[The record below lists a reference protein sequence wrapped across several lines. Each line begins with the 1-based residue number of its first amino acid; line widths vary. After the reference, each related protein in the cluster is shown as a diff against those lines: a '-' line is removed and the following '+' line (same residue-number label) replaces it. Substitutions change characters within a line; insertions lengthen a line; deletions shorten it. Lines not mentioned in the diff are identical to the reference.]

1 MKNKIKIRANASIAN
16 ISCGFD
22 CLGLSIKE
30 PYDEVSLEFNESKK
44 LLITVSGIKS
54 ELIPVNPEKNTAGKA
69 VLSFLN
75 SIGEN
80 KGLNIHIEKGI
91 PPGSGIGSSA
101 SSAAAAV
108 VGINELFNKPYKLEQ
123 LIFHGMAG
131 EEVASGSFHADNI
144 APAILGGI
152 RLIRSYEPLE
162 ILNLPIPKK
171 LICVVVLPNF
181 SINTYDARNMLPK
194 RVPLKSAVEQAGNL
208 AGFTIALYQENYE
221 LMKRSMVDL
230 FAEPVRGKLIP
241 GYEKIQYHLK
251 DEEIIGCGISGSGPA
266 IFALTNNMDASKKI
280 KAIIIDEF
288 KKIGID
294 SIGYISNVQNSPPK
308 IV

>member
-1 MKNKIKIRANASIAN
+1 MKNKIKVRASASIAN

-22 CLGLSIKE
+22 CLGLSIKK
-30 PYDEVSLEFNESKK
+30 PYDEVTLEFNNSKK
-44 LLITVSGIKS
+44 LLVTVSGKKS

-69 VLSFLN
+69 ILSFLH

-80 KGLNIHIEKGI
+80 KGLNIHIKKGI

-108 VGINELFNKPYKLEQ
+108 VGINELFGNPYKLEK

-152 RLIRSYEPLE
+152 KLIRSYEPLE

-171 LICVVVLPNF
+171 LICIVVLPDF

-208 AGFTIALYQENYE
+208 AGFTIALYQENYK
-221 LMKRSMVDL
+221 LMQRSMVDL

-241 GYEKIQYHLK
+241 GYKKIQNLLK
-251 DEEIIGCGISGSGPA
+251 KENVIGCGISGSGPA
-266 IFALTNNMDASKKI
+266 IFALANDIDVSKKI
-280 KAIIIDEF
+280 KTLIINEF

-294 SIGYISNVQNSPPK
+294 SIGYISKVQTLPPQ
-308 IV
+308 II